1 MRSGL
6 AFVQRESR
14 PANRTVSESASATFA
29 NPWLR
34 GSRAH
39 ALALAVTGALT
50 AAAYPLAGVLD
61 HANVVMAY
69 LLAVA
74 LIALALGRNPAVS
87 AAIASVLLF
96 DFFFV
101 EPRFSFAVAD
111 VQYLITFGVM
121 LAMALIIGALTARL
135 RAEADTALVR
145 EAQTRALYG
154 LARDLSGALTVDAVA
169 DALAPFAREHFAA
182 RSQLWLPDAD
192 GRVTPVSAHGSEEAA
207 KIARQVFANGIA
219 LPFVDRGA
227 GAAALAL
234 PLVVAGRPRGVL
246 TLTSTRDDTPGL
258 PMRPLQDAIA
268 TLAGIVVERLHYVD
282 VARDALV
289 QAESERLRNSL
300 LSAVSHDL
308 RTPLTVLVGHADALA
323 GARPPLPAAQA
334 EAAAVIRDEALRLS
348 RMVSDLLDMARLQA
362 GRVVLRKEWQPLDDV
377 VATSVSAVEA
387 GLPEGRRVA
396 IDLPA
401 DLPPVEFDAVL
412 IERVL
417 ANLLDNAARHGRG
430 TIAVRARALPDMIE
444 VDVADEGPGLAPGT
458 EAAVFR
464 MFEQAG
470 AGRRHGGAGM
480 GLAIAKAIVEAH
492 GGTIRAGNVAPH
504 GVCFTF
510 ALPRGTPPPAD
521 DDDDAARMR

>member
-1 MRSGL
+1 M
-6 AFVQRESR
+6 
-14 PANRTVSESASATFA
+14 PESASAAAAA

-39 ALALAVTGALT
+39 ALALAVTAALT
-50 AAAYPLAGVLD
+50 AAAYPLASVLD
-61 HANVVMAY
+61 HANIVMAY

-87 AAIASVLLF
+87 AAVTSVLLF
-96 DFFFV
+96 DFYFV
-101 EPRFSFAVAD
+101 EPQFSFAVAD
-111 VQYLITFGVM
+111 VQYVITFGVM
-121 LAMALIIGALTARL
+121 LAVALIIGALTARL
-135 RAEADTALVR
+135 RAEADSALMR

-169 DALAPFAREHFAA
+169 DALAPFVREHFAA
-182 RSQLWLPDAD
+182 RSELWLPDPD
-192 GRVTPVSAHGSEEAA
+192 GRVTPVAAPGSEETT
-207 KIARQVFANGIA
+207 KIARQVFANGVA
-219 LPFVDRGA
+219 LPFVERSAA

-234 PLVVAGRPRGVL
+234 PLLVAGRPRGVL
-246 TLTSTRDDTPGL
+246 TLTSTRDDAPGL

-323 GARPPLPAAQA
+323 SARPPLPAAQA

-377 VATSVSAVEA
+377 VATSVSAIEA

-396 IDLPA
+396 IHLPA

-430 TIAVRARALPDMIE
+430 AIAVRARALPGSIE

-458 EAAVFR
+458 ETAVFR

-470 AGRRHGGAGM
+470 AGHRHGGAGM

-492 GGTIRAGNVAPH
+492 GGTLRAGNAAPH
-504 GVCFTF
+504 GACFTI
-510 ALPRGTPPPAD
+510 ALPRGTPPPAAE
-521 DDDDAARMR
+521 DDAGCRR

>member
-1 MRSGL
+1 MP
-6 AFVQRESR
+6 ESTSIAVASPWRKGAR
-14 PANRTVSESASATFA
+14 P
-29 NPWLR
+29 
-34 GSRAH
+34 H
-39 ALALAVTGALT
+39 ALALAVIAGLT
-50 AAAYPLAGVLD
+50 AAAYPLAAVLD
-61 HANVVMAY
+61 HANIVMAY

-74 LIALALGRNPAVS
+74 LIALVLGRDPAIS
-87 AAIASVLLF
+87 SAIASVLLF

-121 LAMALIIGALTARL
+121 LAVALIIGALTARL

-154 LARDLSGALTVDAVA
+154 LAQDLSGALTVAAVA
-169 DALAPFAREHFAA
+169 DAIAPFVREHFAA
-182 RSQLWLPDAD
+182 RSDLWLPDAD
-192 GRVTPVSAHGSEEAA
+192 GGLAPLSAHGSGDTAA
-207 KIARQVFANGIA
+207 IARQVFATGVA
-219 LPFVDRGA
+219 LPFVERSA
-227 GAAALAL
+227 TGAAALAL
-234 PLVVAGRPRGVL
+234 PLIVAGRPRGVL
-246 TLTSTRDDTPGL
+246 TLTATRDGTPGL
-258 PMRPLQDAIA
+258 AVHPLQDAIA

-282 VARDALV
+282 VAREALV

-377 VATSVSAVEA
+377 VATSIRALEA
-387 GLPEGRRVA
+387 GLPEERRVT

-401 DLPPVEFDAVL
+401 DLPPVAFDAVL
-412 IERVL
+412 IERAL
-417 ANLLDNAARHGRG
+417 ANLLDNAAHHGRG
-430 TIAVRARALPDMIE
+430 TITVRARAQPGTIE

-464 MFEQAG
+464 MFEQACEG
-470 AGRRHGGAGM
+470 SRHGGAGM

-492 GGTIRAGNVAPH
+492 GGTIRVGTVAPH
-504 GVCFTF
+504 GACFTF
-510 ALPRGTPPPAD
+510 ALPRGTPPPAAAD
-521 DDDDAARMR
+521 ADDAGRMR